1 MYRSRSPQLLTEGF
15 SFRDIFVD
23 VVQVGIDSGAIVVSG
38 GAGGDIV
45 ADVFFAA
52 QEAEAIY
59 AQVQKIFAEVKSL
72 GLIIKQC
79 LTYDLSKGLEGYYK
93 LVQKTAKDLVKNG
106 VIGKTGVDWLND
118 LRTEVQNMINKVVR
132 AVSKWVGALIPDD
145 FGLGGPAF
153 EGTITTAL
161 GQVAEEAYDYTQSA
175 LTSLPGEAME
185 LLLDERALKEFL
197 EDCASGLKGFVVDL
211 IDKMENP
218 DPEKAGMWNM
228 FWRNL
233 KFQGEMAIA
242 PLTGLVNIGANLMG
256 KEDVFD
262 SVMDDY
268 LDTLETLPSWHPSR
282 KLLVWGLPKVEQT
295 LESIEQNHC
304 GLAARTLGYLMKV
317 LMGGIAL
324 LQTSYD
330 EEFIKKLEKIK
341 PNDIGLDFEL
351 TDADLDLKNENLLEN
366 RQMRLSESRLRQLI
380 RKVITEAGENDA
392 QLRQSLR
399 NREAMIG
406 RGIDGGKIGFNPNWD
421 YDKKPSPMP
430 KSTKVRGMLSQ
441 VAERL
446 EQHEIGDWCE
456 GVAGYHS
463 NQMKIKSGEMVVE
476 VKYMA
481 GTGEYDFVFTMVA
494 PAKWRNRWRNEC
506 DSIDTDIDRVLDSLN
521 EWVLQKEMEQS
532 GEM

>member
-1 MYRSRSPQLLTEGF
+1 MYHSRRPQLLTEGF
-15 SFRDIFVD
+15 NFRDIFVD

-38 GAGGDIV
+38 GAGGDII

-52 QEAEAIY
+52 QEAEQIY
-59 AQVQKIFAEVKSL
+59 NQVQKIFVEVKSL

-106 VIGKTGVDWLND
+106 VIGKTGVDWLNE
-118 LRTEVQNMINKVVR
+118 LRDEVQKLINKVVR

-161 GQVAEEAYDYTQSA
+161 GKVAEEAYDYTQSA
-175 LTSLPGEAME
+175 LASLPGEAME

-197 EDCASGLKGFVVDL
+197 EDCASSLKGFVVDL

-233 KFQGEMAIA
+233 KFQGEMLVA
-242 PLTGLVNIGANLMG
+242 PLTGLVNVGSNLMG

-282 KLLVWGLPKVEQT
+282 KLLAWGLPKVEET
-295 LESIEQNHC
+295 LENIEQNHC
-304 GLAARTLGYLMKV
+304 SLAARTLGYLMKI

-330 EEFIKKLEKIK
+330 KEFIKKLEKIK

-351 TDADLDLKNENLLEN
+351 TDADLDLKDEGILEN
-366 RQMRLSESRLRQLI
+366 
-380 RKVITEAGENDA
+380 K
-392 QLRQSLR
+392 QLRLTETNLR
-399 NREAMIG
+399 
-406 RGIDGGKIGFNPNWD
+406 KIVRRIIVD
-421 YDKKPSPMP
+421 VTT
-430 KSTKVRGMLSQ
+430 ST
-441 VAERL
+441 
-446 EQHEIGDWCE
+446 
-456 GVAGYHS
+456 
-463 NQMKIKSGEMVVE
+463 
-476 VKYMA
+476 
-481 GTGEYDFVFTMVA
+481 
-494 PAKWRNRWRNEC
+494 
-506 DSIDTDIDRVLDSLN
+506 
-521 EWVLQKEMEQS
+521 
-532 GEM
+532 